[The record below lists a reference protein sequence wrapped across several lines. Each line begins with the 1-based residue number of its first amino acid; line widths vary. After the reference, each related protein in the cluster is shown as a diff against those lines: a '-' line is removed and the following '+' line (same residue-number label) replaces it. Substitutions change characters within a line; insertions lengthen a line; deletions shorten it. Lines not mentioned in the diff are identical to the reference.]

1 MSTASRKRLITA
13 GQTHRN
19 SQLTYKPASKM
30 PKTHSTT
37 DFERRPTNNSTRTS
51 FQKVIKDA
59 TSAISSCQT
68 SWENGDRISN
78 PDFYDRDHAGSTM
91 TYDKRAATY
100 SRYEATFST
109 HNGTVTCWYELPAE
123 LKGTPYSEYIL
134 DRRWSFSTSKLVR
147 SREVRCW

>member
-68 SWENGDRISN
+68 NWENGDRISN

-91 TYDKRAATY
+91 IYDKRAATY

-134 DRRWSFSTSKLVR
+134 DKRWSFSTSKLVR
-147 SREVRCW
+147 SCEVRCW